1 MTEKSN
7 FIFLSV
13 EELVVTQDFENDLKQ
28 LSISRCFFT
37 IYKSP
42 RGEDHLK
49 HCQRHNGPEG

>member
-49 HCQRHNGPEG
+49 NPL